1 MSETSFTRVQEVMTP
16 SPTVIDGLATVAEAI
31 EVMRDKKIS
40 SLVIDRRHEGDEYG
54 LLVVTDI
61 AERVVAEDRA
71 PERTNVYEV
80 MTKPVL
86 TVDCE
91 MDIKYAIRLLARF
104 GVSRALVT
112 RDGTLAGLVTMRD
125 MVLRYMEPEEPE
137 EAGDGAE
144 DEQP

>member
-71 PERTNVYEV
+71 PERTNIYEV

-125 MVLRYMEPEEPE
+125 MVLRYMAPE
-137 EAGDGAE
+137 EA
-144 DEQP
+144 QS